1 MIEAP
6 DAVCRRT
13 RSAGKS
19 GGGAPTGR
27 MAGRLSIS
35 PAPKSNTKGLMSPIR
50 AASATR
56 RGDMRPN
63 GSKLTGAPQP
73 TRPSK
78 TPRVVGTDVD
88 IDARPNA
95 PGVQQRFEGDERG
108 HRRILVAAHT
118 AFNVGQWHTRLS
130 EITLRMSGRVVG
142 LNCAPARSLG
152 SPLSGPRSR
161 HGMVEQVRWRPE
173 RTTSPA
179 PLR

>member
-13 RSAGKS
+13 RRAGKS

-27 MAGRLSIS
+27 GAERLSIS

-78 TPRVVGTDVD
+78 KPRVVGPDVD
-88 IDARPNA
+88 LGPRPNA
-95 PGVQQRFEGDERG
+95 PGVPQRFDGDQRG
-108 HRRILVAAHT
+108 HRRILEAAHT
-118 AFNVGQWHTRLS
+118 TFNVGQWHMRRP
-130 EITLRMSGRVVG
+130 EITLRTSGRVAG
-142 LNCAPARSLG
+142 LNCTPARSLC
-152 SPLSGPRSR
+152 SLLSGSRSR
-161 HGMVEQVRWRPE
+161 QGLARVSR
-173 RTTSPA
+173 
-179 PLR
+179 